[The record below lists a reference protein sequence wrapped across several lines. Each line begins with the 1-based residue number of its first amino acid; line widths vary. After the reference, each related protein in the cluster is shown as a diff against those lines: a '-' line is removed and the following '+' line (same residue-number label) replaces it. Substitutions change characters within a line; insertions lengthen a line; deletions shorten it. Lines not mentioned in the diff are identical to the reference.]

1 MAEAQ
6 FIIKFDGGD
15 AAEHAVD
22 MRLLGRSLVG
32 FDRIISD
39 GLILITEGRL
49 PGKGERYPLRAKAR
63 EPVIGSSGIPVDL
76 TTAAGLLPLGWWL
89 LQTGATEV
97 ISKWVSF
104 VLAWFGGRKGDA
116 EAYMDALVKMREI
129 EANERLEAQRMWHQE
144 GAAFRA
150 LAYELLRRQSN
161 PAKEAV
167 SAVGRSVDSV
177 SLIPSNDIE
186 AKPAV
191 TVDVPMA
198 DAIRQE
204 GELEISDMVRLELRV
219 DGFVHHSRKL
229 NVENPEEPG
238 SFISA
243 DVRDP
248 AFEQTPNV
256 YTEAASSK
264 SAIDVEAKIAR
275 RAGQIE
281 RIYILNC
288 VGRAEAA

>member
-6 FIIKFDGGD
+6 FVIKFDGGD
-15 AAEHAVD
+15 AVDHAVD
-22 MRLLGRSLVG
+22 MRLLGRSLIG

-39 GLILITEGRL
+39 GLVLITEGRL
-49 PGKGERYPLRAKAR
+49 PGRNERYPLRAKAR
-63 EPVIGSSGIPVDL
+63 EPIIGSSGIPVDL
-76 TTAAGLLPLGWWL
+76 TAAAGLLPLGWWL

-116 EAYMDALVKMREI
+116 EIYMDALVKMREI
-129 EANERLEAQRMWHQE
+129 EATERLESERMWHQE
-144 GAAFRA
+144 SAAFRA
-150 LAYELLRRQSN
+150 LAYELLKRQSN

-177 SLIPSNDIE
+177 SLIPSNDIF

-204 GELEISDMVRLELRV
+204 GELEISDKVKLELRV

-238 SFISA
+238 VFISA

-248 AFEQTPNV
+248 AFDEAPNV
-256 YTEAASSK
+256 YTKAASSK
-264 SAIDVEAKIAR
+264 ATITR
-275 RAGQIE
+275 RAC
-281 RIYILNC
+281 RPRHTRLPT
-288 VGRAEAA
+288 AT